1 MPARSRRFLTTPRHE
16 HAGDYSGGELQL
28 VLRSGAVPAFPAC
41 ACGPQLRRPQPCRS
55 QPASRAPTFAG
66 ARRPRLRGGRG
77 LLPGCLFAPSRAP
90 PAHRHPPQP
99 RLVGQR
105 QGTQPPD
112 LKGGPIVVSVFRHQG
127 SYLSSFSLHSN
138 SMPHAITRDSQESRR
153 DGTYVHGHSSSARCV
168 GTLGGV
174 SAVNA

>member
-1 MPARSRRFLTTPRHE
+1 MVRVRVEVRVSVSLTRGARHCPLSCPLRRRRGALATWISRGGSGGALMPARSRRFLTTPRHE

-41 ACGPQLRRPQPCRS
+41 ACGPQLRRPQPCRP
-55 QPASRAPTFAG
+55 QPASKAPTFAG

-112 LKGGPIVVSVFRHQG
+112 LKGGGR
-127 SYLSSFSLHSN
+127 LW
-138 SMPHAITRDSQESRR
+138 
-153 DGTYVHGHSSSARCV
+153 
-168 GTLGGV
+168 
-174 SAVNA
+174 